1 MTSMLLTAS
10 STSSSDMASA
20 PCLASHHLLAFTRHN
35 ALFLRIIKGR
45 VLVHFG
51 QHCPIRLNPIGDEF
65 PVLPVPLLD
74 AHLAVAFVVI
84 TRQCNRHHQPVGA
97 QLCDALRSDV
107 EMFVAPLNLF
117 ALERLLAEFG
127 LGGAD
132 RLKIV
137 DCVDSATVVEYLADL
152 LSRRVTAIRVIDIF
166 EDVLDHG
173 IVLPGA
179 MKG

>member
-1 MTSMLLTAS
+1 
-10 STSSSDMASA
+10 MASA
-20 PCLASHHLLAFTRHN
+20 PCLASHHLLAFTRRN

-97 QLCDALRSDV
+97 QLCDALGSDV

-127 LGGAD
+127 LGSTD

-137 DCVDSATVVEYLADL
+137 DRVDYAAVVEYLADL
-152 LSRRVTAIRVIDIF
+152 LPRRMSAVFGR
-166 EDVLDHG
+166 
-173 IVLPGA
+173 PGR
-179 MKG
+179 